1 MTQPDTTLAALSTNT
16 VVEGEPHIGSTTG
29 KKHPIYDVQLLGMND
44 STRTRSY
51 RFDAFRSF
59 HENSVIAGGVK
70 LSSPFPPTFFKSS
83 MGMQLSKQQIRDR
96 CSGLD
101 KYLQELYKKKEQWS
115 PKLTMATLK
124 FLKVR

>member
-1 MTQPDTTLAALSTNT
+1 
-16 VVEGEPHIGSTTG
+16 
-29 KKHPIYDVQLLGMND
+29 
-44 STRTRSY
+44 
-51 RFDAFRSF
+51 
-59 HENSVIAGGVK
+59 
-70 LSSPFPPTFFKSS
+70 